1 MKEIFADNLYEENG
15 KLFTA
20 SKYPRPVYG
29 EDVIKRNN
37 VYYRLF
43 SPLRSKLSSS
53 IKSGLRPEIKK
64 SFHVVYLGASTGT
77 TVSHVSDIVS
87 DGIVFAIE
95 FSPMPFVK
103 LMQLSSVRSN
113 VLPMLLDA
121 SKPQTFGI
129 FIDKTDLIYQDIAQ
143 PNQIDIF
150 IRNMKFF
157 SAKRGI
163 LMFKT
168 YSMRAGLSINDEIK
182 KLKDEFNVQQV
193 KDISRFHKG
202 HYAITVTS

>member
-20 SKYPRPVYG
+20 SKYPKPVYG

-64 SFHVVYLGASTGT
+64 SFHVIYLGASTGT

-87 DGIVFAIE
+87 DGLVFAIE

-103 LMQLSSVRSN
+103 LMQLSSVRGN

-168 YSMRAGLSINDEIK
+168 YSMRAGSSINDEIK

>member
-20 SKYPRPVYG
+20 SKYPKPVYG

-87 DGIVFAIE
+87 DGLVFAIE

-157 SAKRGI
+157 DAKRGI

-168 YSMRAGLSINDEIK
+168 YSMRAGSSINDEIK
-182 KLKDEFNVQQV
+182 KLKDEFTVQQV

>member
-20 SKYPRPVYG
+20 SKYPKPVYG

-64 SFHVVYLGASTGT
+64 NFHVVYLGASTGT
-77 TVSHVSDIVS
+77 TVSHISDMVS
-87 DGIVFAIE
+87 DGLVFAIE

-129 FIDKTDLIYQDIAQ
+129 FIDKADLVYQDVAQ

-157 SAKRGI
+157 SAKRGV

-168 YSMRAGLSINDEIK
+168 YSMRAGSSINDEIK

>member
-129 FIDKTDLIYQDIAQ
+129 FIDKTDLVYQDIAQ